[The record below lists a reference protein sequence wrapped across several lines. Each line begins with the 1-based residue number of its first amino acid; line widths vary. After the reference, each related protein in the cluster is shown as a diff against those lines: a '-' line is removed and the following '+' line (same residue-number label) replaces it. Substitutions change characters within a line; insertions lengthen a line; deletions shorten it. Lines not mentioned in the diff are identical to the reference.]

1 MDRQTVALL
10 IPIVAMTIPIV
21 AIIMAGMH
29 KMAKLRVE
37 EARARHGALTD
48 ESQAELDDLRSEV
61 DQLRGEVGDLHE
73 RLDFAERLLA
83 NPKRTQEP

>member
-21 AIIMAGMH
+21 AIIMSTMH

-37 EARARHGALTD
+37 EARARHGIGED
-48 ESQAELDDLRSEV
+48 SQAELDELRGEV
-61 DQLRGEVGDLHE
+61 DQLRIEVGDLNE

-83 NPKRTQEP
+83 KPQQPRDP